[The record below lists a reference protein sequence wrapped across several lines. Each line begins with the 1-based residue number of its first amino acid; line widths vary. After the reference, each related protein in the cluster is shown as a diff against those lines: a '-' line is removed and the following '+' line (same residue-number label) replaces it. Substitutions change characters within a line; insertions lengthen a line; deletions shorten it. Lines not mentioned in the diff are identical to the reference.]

1 MTLYL
6 NKHIII
12 CLMINKLNLKK
23 LIFFPGLINIQ
34 INYIN
39 ITKIF
44 LIAFTIVLLGLSFS
58 EAKKKEKE
66 EEEKDCLYCNKYEK
80 LKEWPESERPEAF
93 IYEEVDYPKEMFHK
107 QNKTSKL
114 RQGESG
120 KKVYARFVKGKGQLN
135 KYQHLMI
142 RDMAYFE
149 ALFNEM
155 LNDKNASV
163 ETLEG
168 LKKGREAMR
177 MSLQISPKAKTSEAV
192 LKFWA
197 TGKMLKLAHKKN
209 KKKKKK
215 KAKIDPEISQRAAVL
230 ANMKKQIATA
240 KVNAQRAATIEAQKQ
255 IETTK

>member
-1 MTLYL
+1 M
-6 NKHIII
+6 N
-12 CLMINKLNLKK
+12 NLIKFFLVVVTAALLSTTFSDAAKK
-23 LIFFPGLINIQ
+23 
-34 INYIN
+34 
-39 ITKIF
+39 
-44 LIAFTIVLLGLSFS
+44 
-58 EAKKKEKE
+58 KKKEK
-66 EEEKDCLYCNKYEK
+66 DCIYCKKYEK
-80 LKEWPESERPEAF
+80 MKDWPESERPAAF
-93 IYEEVDYPKEMFHK
+93 IWEDVKYPDGMFLP
-107 QNKTSKL
+107 TSDTPKKK
-114 RQGESG
+114 QGEAG
-120 KKVYARFVKGKGQLN
+120 GKVYNRFVKNKGSLN

-155 LNDKNASV
+155 LNDPKASV

-177 MSLQISPKAKTSEAV
+177 MSLQISPKAKSSEAV

-197 TGKMLKLAHKKN
+197 TGKMLTIAHKKN

-215 KAKIDPEISQRAAVL
+215 KQKVDPEIAERAAVL

-255 IETTK
+255 IEEAN